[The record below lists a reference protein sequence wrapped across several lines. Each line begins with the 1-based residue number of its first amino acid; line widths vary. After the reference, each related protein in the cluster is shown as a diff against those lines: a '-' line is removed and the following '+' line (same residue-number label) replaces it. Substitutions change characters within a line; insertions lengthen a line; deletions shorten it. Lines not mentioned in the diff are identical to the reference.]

1 MQGRPAAC
9 QEGGFGYV
17 WGAMS
22 TLEVTVEELKS
33 LPPAKL
39 EEAAGYIHRLK
50 LASVEPQRGALER
63 SFGCLTAAEGEE
75 LERAIAANCE
85 RIDASQW

>member
-1 MQGRPAAC
+1 
-9 QEGGFGYV
+9 
-17 WGAMS
+17 MS
-22 TLEVTVEELKS
+22 TLEKTVEELKS

-50 LASVEPQRGALER
+50 LASAEPRRGALER
-63 SFGCLTAAEGEE
+63 SFGCLTSGEAEE